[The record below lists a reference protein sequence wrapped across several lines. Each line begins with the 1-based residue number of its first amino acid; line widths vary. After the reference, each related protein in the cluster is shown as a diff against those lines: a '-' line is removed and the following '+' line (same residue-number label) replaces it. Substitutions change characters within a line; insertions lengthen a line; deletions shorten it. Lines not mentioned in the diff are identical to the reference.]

1 MEDFIPYPK
10 PKKGSFLIES
20 DPAEY
25 NEKGWAQ
32 VPVSAIIIG
41 ETDDCYV
48 TRILD
53 YYYDEWVGD
62 LKETVTG
69 KICLGY
75 HKTRLIKWEA
85 IQLSIFD

>member
-1 MEDFIPYPK
+1 
-10 PKKGSFLIES
+10 
-20 DPAEY
+20 
-25 NEKGWAQ
+25 
-32 VPVSAIIIG
+32 VPVKAIIIG

-53 YYYDEWVGD
+53 SSYDEWVGD
-62 LKETVTG
+62 SKRRVTG

>member
-1 MEDFIPYPK
+1 MDVFIKYDS
-10 PKKGSFLIES
+10 PKKGSFLVLSEQG
-20 DPAEY
+20 EY
-25 NEKGWAQ
+25 NSKGWVQ
-32 VPVSAIIIG
+32 VPVNDIIIG

-53 YYYDEWVGD
+53 SKYDEWVGD
-62 LKETVTG
+62 EKKTVTG

-85 IQLSIFD
+85 MQLSLFD